1 MAEKKSVNETVKPK
15 EEKKKENQEETILS
29 LSKTPD
35 EELVKIIEDKNVML
49 TNALQSVRKQYR
61 KLKKDYILKEIKEE
75 EIVEG
80 KEEKKTENKEE
91 KTGEDTPKP
100 KYKVTLT
107 LLKKTVVISGKEFGD
122 SKPNL
127 EKQLK
132 AFAKAKA
139 EYVFDNKL
147 ISESDYK
154 LDTEKYIDTHLG
166 LDIEWEYKAVYK
178 CSVKDVSKELGG
190 ILSDETIKQ
199 AAAAEKKSG
208 DDFLAGKP
216 SSPFGPVMNSQSLGE
231 FQANIVGGLA
241 QATVNGI
248 TQAAGST
255 LGVVGAAAGVVGT
268 AAETALLCT
277 SIVTEAFSYISQELI
292 GYCTDVAIDLATLDV
307 SPIATKIGELLTAGL
322 QTPDEM
328 VKELMSNAEKGLE
341 DAQKAAE
348 DNSKNKKIEEMKI
361 KAEEFK
367 TKMDNTLNM
376 VKEKIDSVT
385 AYIEAGPDW
394 LEEKIDDL
402 SYKCFEQIG
411 IQAGKTTYNF
421 NVQKKEFID
430 KLAENI
436 AEPKAKAANEI
447 AKNAQKKTMDKANA
461 EIKKLTAMGKAML
474 AKLTMLAA
482 SLLGG

>member
-1 MAEKKSVNETVKPK
+1 MADKKSVNETVKPK
-15 EEKKKENQEETILS
+15 EEKKEKKQEETILS

-35 EELVKIIEDKNVML
+35 DELVKIIEDKNAML
-49 TNALQSVRKQYR
+49 TNALQSARKQYR
-61 KLKKDYILKEIKEE
+61 KLKQDYVLKEIKEE

-80 KEEKKTENKEE
+80 KEEKQTENKEE
-91 KTGEDTPKP
+91 KTNEDAPKP

-107 LLKKTVVISGKEFGD
+107 LLKKNVVISGKEQGD
-122 SKPNL
+122 AKQQ
-127 EKQLK
+127 KQLQDL
-132 AFAKAKA
+132 AKANAK
-139 EYVFDNKL
+139 YVFNNKL

-154 LDTEKYIDTHLG
+154 LDTEKYIENILG
-166 LDIEWEYKAVYK
+166 TETEWEYKAVYK

-216 SSPFGPVMNSQSLGE
+216 SSPFGPVMNSKSIGE
-231 FQANIVGGLA
+231 FQANVVGGLA
-241 QATVNGI
+241 QATVNGV
-248 TQAAGST
+248 TQAAGSA
-255 LGVVGAAAGVVGT
+255 LGVVGAAAGVVGA

-277 SIVTEAFSYISQELI
+277 NIVTEAFSYISKELI

-307 SPIATKIGELLTAGL
+307 SPVAEKIGKLLTDGL

-328 VKELMSNAEKGLE
+328 IKELMSNAEKALE

-348 DNSKNKKIEEMKI
+348 DDLKNAKVQEMKI

-367 TKMDNTLNM
+367 TKMDDTLNM

-411 IQAGKTTYNF
+411 IQAGKATYTF
-421 NVQKKEFID
+421 NEKKKEFID
-430 KLAENI
+430 KIAENI
-436 AEPKAKAANEI
+436 AEPKAKAANEV
-447 AKNAQKKTMDKANA
+447 AKNAQKKTMDAANA
-461 EIKKLTAMGKAML
+461 EIKKLSAMGKAML
-474 AKLTMLAA
+474 AKLAMLAA

>member
-80 KEEKKTENKEE
+80 KEEKKNENKEE
-91 KTGEDTPKP
+91 KTDEDAPKP

-122 SKPNL
+122 SKR
-127 EKQLK
+127 EKQLQN
-132 AFAKAKA
+132 FAKINA
-139 EYVFDNKL
+139 EYVFNNNL
-147 ISESDYK
+147 ISEKDYK
-154 LDTEKYIDTHLG
+154 LDTEKYINTILG
-166 LDIEWEYKAVYK
+166 LDIECEYKAVYK

-208 DDFLAGKP
+208 DDFLAGKS

>member
-15 EEKKKENQEETILS
+15 EEKQEKKQEETILS

-35 EELVKIIEDKNVML
+35 DELVKIIEDKNVML

-61 KLKKDYILKEIKEE
+61 KLKKDYVLKEIKEE

-80 KEEKKTENKEE
+80 EEKKS
-91 KTGEDTPKP
+91 EDKKDEDAPKP

-107 LLKKTVVISGKEFGD
+107 LLKKNVVISGKEQGEP
-122 SKPNL
+122 KRR
-127 EKQLK
+127 KQLQD
-132 AFAKAKA
+132 FAKVNA
-139 EYVFDNKL
+139 EYVFNNKL
-147 ISESDYK
+147 ISQSDYK
-154 LDTEKYIDTHLG
+154 LDTEKYIENALG
-166 LDIEWEYKAVYK
+166 TEIELEYKAVYK
-178 CSVKDVSKELGG
+178 CSVKDVSKDLGG

-208 DDFLAGKP
+208 DDFLAGKS
-216 SSPFGPVMNSQSLGE
+216 SSPFGPMMNSKSLGE
-231 FQANIVGGLA
+231 FQANVVGGLA

-307 SPIATKIGELLTAGL
+307 SPIASKIGELLTAGL

-328 VKELMSNAEKGLE
+328 IKELMSNAEKALE

-348 DNSKNKKIEEMKI
+348 DEQKNAKIEEMKI
-361 KAEEFK
+361 KAQEFK
-367 TKMDNTLNM
+367 TKMDDTLNM

-411 IQAGKTTYNF
+411 IQAGKTTYSF
-421 NVQKKEFID
+421 NVKKKEFID

-436 AEPKAKAANEI
+436 AEPKAKAANEV
-447 AKNAQKKTMDKANA
+447 AKNAQKKTMDAANA
-461 EIKKLTAMGKAML
+461 EIKKLAAIGKAL
-474 AKLTMLAA
+474 GAKAMMLAA

>member
-15 EEKKKENQEETILS
+15 EEKQEKKQEETILS

-35 EELVKIIEDKNVML
+35 EELVKIITHQNVML
-49 TNALQSVRKQYR
+49 TNALQSARKDFR
-61 KLKKDYILKEIKEE
+61 KLKKDYVLKEIKEE

-80 KEEKKTENKEE
+80 EEKKGEE
-91 KTGEDTPKP
+91 KKDEDTPKP

-107 LLKKTVVISGKEFGD
+107 LLRKNVVISGKEKGEP
-122 SKPNL
+122 KRQ
-127 EKQLK
+127 KQLQD
-132 AFAKAKA
+132 FAKVNA
-139 EYVFDNKL
+139 EYVFTNKL
-147 ISESDYK
+147 ISQSDFK
-154 LDTEKYIDTHLG
+154 LDTEKYIENVLG
-166 LDIEWEYKAVYK
+166 TETEWEYKAVYK

-190 ILSDETIKQ
+190 ILSEETIKQ

-208 DDFLAGKP
+208 DDFLAGKS
-216 SSPFGPVMNSQSLGE
+216 SSPFGPMMNSKSLGE
-231 FQANIVGGLA
+231 FQANVVGGLA
-241 QATVNGI
+241 QATVNGV
-248 TQAAGST
+248 TQAVGST
-255 LGVVGAAAGVVGT
+255 LAVVGAAAGVVGT
-268 AAETALLCT
+268 AAETAMLCT

-307 SPIATKIGELLTAGL
+307 TPIAPKIAELLTDGL

-328 VKELMSNAEKGLE
+328 IKELMSNAEKALE

-348 DNSKNKKIEEMKI
+348 DEQKNAKIEEMKI
-361 KAEEFK
+361 KAQEFK
-367 TKMDNTLNM
+367 TKMDDTLNM

-411 IQAGKTTYNF
+411 LQAGKTTYAF
-421 NVQKKEFID
+421 NIKKKEFID
-430 KLAENI
+430 KLAVNI
-436 AEPKAKAANEI
+436 AEPKAKAANEV
-447 AKNAQKKTMDKANA
+447 AKNAQKKTMDAANA
-461 EIKKLTAMGKAML
+461 EIKKLAAIGKAL
-474 AKLTMLAA
+474 GAKAMMLAA